1 MAKKDKQYTIY
12 IRSTKES
19 IPVSKEEF
27 DAYYMTHFP
36 FVGTVFARISHTS
49 PTNAATLASMGFGG

>member
-1 MAKKDKQYTIY
+1 MTNNETQYTIY

-27 DAYYMTHFP
+27 DAYYHDINGIGRKTYAYRLKKVKAVLEKEFTDI
-36 FVGTVFARISHTS
+36 F
-49 PTNAATLASMGFGG
+49 

>member
-1 MAKKDKQYTIY
+1 MTNNENQYTIY

-27 DAYYMTHFP
+27 DAYYHDIT
-36 FVGTVFARISHTS
+36 I
-49 PTNAATLASMGFGG
+49 

>member
-1 MAKKDKQYTIY
+1 MTNNENQYTIY

-27 DAYYMTHFP
+27 DAYYHDITSSGAVRP
-36 FVGTVFARISHTS
+36 TTLKERNTARTQRLSRRKR
-49 PTNAATLASMGFGG
+49 

>member
-1 MAKKDKQYTIY
+1 
-12 IRSTKES
+12 
-19 IPVSKEEF
+19 
-27 DAYYMTHFP
+27 MTHFS

>member
-1 MAKKDKQYTIY
+1 MTNNENQYTIY

-27 DAYYMTHFP
+27 GATTMTSISTAS
-36 FVGTVFARISHTS
+36 VSRGTVAACVPQASGS
-49 PTNAATLASMGFGG
+49 PAIWTV